1 MKAKEPQM
9 LLFNIYDDWLK
20 SISSFTAFSRLIL
33 ILRAIKIDIDRA
45 KMILRPDVES
55 VTEPHH
61 IWPTLSDEEWA
72 DVEISLKDLIL
83 EDYGN
88 KNNVSTDALTASEI
102 RDIILGMQIVA
113 PSQQR

>member
-1 MKAKEPQM
+1 
-9 LLFNIYDDWLK
+9 
-20 SISSFTAFSRLIL
+20 
-33 ILRAIKIDIDRA
+33 
-45 KMILRPDVES
+45 MILRPDVDS

-113 PSQQR
+113 PSQQRQEMAEIEKSARETSEATATTVKGVDKHGEEIVYDNRNGL